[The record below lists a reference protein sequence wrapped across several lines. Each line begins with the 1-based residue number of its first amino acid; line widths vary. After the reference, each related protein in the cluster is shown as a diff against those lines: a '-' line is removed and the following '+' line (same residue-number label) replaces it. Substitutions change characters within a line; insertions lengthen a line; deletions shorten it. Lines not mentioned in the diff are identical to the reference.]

1 MFRGRQCTIVQQE
14 IYHKTALCRL
24 ATRKVGSLELINLK
38 AGVRHE
44 STYLHQLESLRGV
57 AILLVFLFHVYGIT
71 LGKTNHQ
78 PSLLLSY
85 ITGGYTGVTLFFVLS
100 GFLLS
105 LPWLE
110 YLAGHSTKPPGIVNF
125 YVARTLRIVPLY
137 EFAVIFSVVMTGA
150 VLVGAKAAVFMFVGF
165 EIFPYSVVWWTLA
178 TEVQFYIL
186 LPLAF
191 WAWSHNRLTRA
202 LLIAALLGWA
212 ALYTY
217 LMVLQNLPASEI
229 SYFYTKSLFGRLP
242 AFLIGIAA
250 AALYL
255 KMKPAANPQ
264 LIAVPVRAAAT
275 LTFVLLFLILGCL
288 LQAVSGMGEAEAEKS
303 WHLHHSYEAL
313 LWAGMVLSLVLVQPL
328 AAGLIVN
335 RPLAIV
341 GKLSYSLYL
350 VHVPILFYL
359 IYPAKNA
366 AGPDA
371 YLQSTQAWWL
381 PLLALALSLGLSL
394 LTYKSI
400 ELPFLNLKKRIP
412 W

>member
-1 MFRGRQCTIVQQE
+1 LQV
-14 IYHKTALCRL
+14 
-24 ATRKVGSLELINLK
+24 INLK

-71 LGKTNHQ
+71 FGKVEQQ
-78 PSLLLSY
+78 PSWLLSFV
-85 ITGGYTGVTLFFVLS
+85 TGGNTGVTLFFVLS

-110 YLAGHSTKPPGIVNF
+110 HFADPRKQPPGMINF

-137 EFAVIFSVVMTGA
+137 ELAVVFSVLMTGA
-150 VLVGAKAAVFMFVGF
+150 FLTGAKAAAFMFVGF
-165 EIFPYSVVWWTLA
+165 DIFPYSVVWWTLA
-178 TEVQFYIL
+178 TEVQFYIA

-191 WAWSHNRLTRA
+191 WAWSYNRWTRA
-202 LLIAALLGWA
+202 LLVVVLLSWA
-212 ALYTY
+212 VLYIY
-217 LMVLQNLPASEI
+217 LMVLQNFPADDT

-242 AFLIGIAA
+242 AFLIGIFAA
-250 AALYL
+250 GLYL
-255 KMKPAANPQ
+255 KFKRDPDAGNAG
-264 LIAVPVRAAAT
+264 LATRGLASAIFVGLVVVLGLLLRAVTA
-275 LTFVLLFLILGCL
+275 LGD
-288 LQAVSGMGEAEAEKS
+288 AEAEKS
-303 WHLHHSYEAL
+303 WHIHHSYEAL
-313 LWAGMVLSLVLVQPL
+313 LWAGMILCLVLARPV
-328 AAGLIVN
+328 AAGVLVN

-359 IYPAKNA
+359 IYPIKHEL
-366 AGPDA
+366 GVGA
-371 YLQSTQAWWL
+371 YQTSAQAWLL
-381 PLLALALSLGLSL
+381 PLLGLALSLGLSL
-394 LTYKSI
+394 LTYKYI

>member
-1 MFRGRQCTIVQQE
+1 MLQ
-14 IYHKTALCRL
+14 
-24 ATRKVGSLELINLK
+24 LINLK

-57 AILLVFLFHVYGIT
+57 AILLVFFFHVYGIT
-71 LGKTNHQ
+71 FGKVEQQ
-78 PSLLLSY
+78 PSLLLSFV
-85 ITGGYTGVTLFFVLS
+85 TGGNTGVTLFFVLS

-110 YLAGHSTKPPGIVNF
+110 HFADQRKNPPRMINF

-137 EFAVIFSVVMTGA
+137 ELAVVFSVLMTGA
-150 VLVGAKAAVFMFVGF
+150 FLTGAKAAAFMFVGF

-178 TEVQFYIL
+178 TEVQFYIA

-191 WAWSHNRLTRA
+191 WAWSYNRWTRA
-202 LLIAALLGWA
+202 LLVAALLSWA
-212 ALYTY
+212 VLYIY
-217 LMVLQNLPASEI
+217 LMVLQNLPADNA

-242 AFLIGIAA
+242 AFLIGIFAA
-250 AALYL
+250 GLYL
-255 KMKPAANPQ
+255 KFKRDPDAGSAGLAARG
-264 LIAVPVRAAAT
+264 LASAIFVGLV
-275 LTFVLLFLILGCL
+275 VLLGLL
-288 LQAVSGMGEAEAEKS
+288 LQAVTTLGDAEAEKS
-303 WHLHHSYEAL
+303 WHIHHTYEAV
-313 LWAGMVLSLVLVQPL
+313 LWAGMILCLVLARPV
-328 AAGLIVN
+328 AAGVLVN

-359 IYPAKNA
+359 IYPIKNEL
-366 AGPDA
+366 GVVA
-371 YLQSTQAWWL
+371 YQASAQAWLL
-381 PLLALALSLGLSL
+381 PLLGLALSLGLSL
-394 LTYKSI
+394 LTYKCV

>member
-1 MFRGRQCTIVQQE
+1 
-14 IYHKTALCRL
+14 
-24 ATRKVGSLELINLK
+24 LELINLK

-57 AILLVFLFHVYGIT
+57 AILLVFAFHVYGVT
-71 LGKTNHQ
+71 FGKTDHQ
-78 PSLLLSY
+78 PSLALSY
-85 ITGGYTGVTLFFVLS
+85 ITGGNTGVTLFFVLS

-110 YLAGHSTKPPGIVNF
+110 HLAGRRAEPPGIINF

-137 EFAVIFSVVMTGA
+137 QLTVLFSVLMTGA
-150 VLVGAKAAVFMFVGF
+150 FAVGAKAAAFLFVGF
-165 EIFPYSVVWWTLA
+165 DIFPYSVVWWTLA

-191 WAWSHNRLTRA
+191 WAWSHNGLTRA
-202 LLIAALLGWA
+202 LLLAALLGWA

-250 AALYL
+250 AVLYL
-255 KMKPAANPQ
+255 KMKPAASPRVAA
-264 LIAVPVRAAAT
+264 IPVRAAAS
-275 LTFVLLFLILGCL
+275 LSFALLFVILGLL
-288 LQAVSGMGEAEAEKS
+288 LQAVTGMGEGEAEKS

-313 LWAGMVLSLVLVQPL
+313 LWAGMVLCLVLVQPL
-328 AAGLIVN
+328 ASALIVN
-335 RPLAIV
+335 RPLAVV

-371 YLQSTQAWWL
+371 YLQSVQAWWL

-394 LTYKSI
+394 LTYKTI

>member
-1 MFRGRQCTIVQQE
+1 M
-14 IYHKTALCRL
+14 
-24 ATRKVGSLELINLK
+24 ELINLK

-71 LGKTNHQ
+71 FGKADHQ

-85 ITGGYTGVTLFFVLS
+85 VTGGYTGVSLFFVLS

-110 YLAGHSTKPPGIVNF
+110 HLAGYRAKPPGIVNF
-125 YVARTLRIVPLY
+125 YVARILRIVPLY
-137 EFAVIFSVVMTGA
+137 ELTVLFSVLMTGA
-150 VLVGAKAAVFMFVGF
+150 FIVGAKAAAFIFVGF
-165 EIFPYSVVWWTLA
+165 EIFPFSVVWWTLA
-178 TEVQFYIL
+178 TEVQFYIM

-191 WAWSHNRLTRA
+191 RAWSHSLATRA
-202 LLIAALLGWA
+202 LLLAALLGWA
-212 ALYTY
+212 VLYIY

-242 AFLIGIAA
+242 AFLIGIGA

-255 KMKPAANPQ
+255 KMKPAAGLQ
-264 LIAVPVRAAAT
+264 LATVPVRAAASVA
-275 LTFVLLFLILGCL
+275 LVLLFVILGFL
-288 LQAVSGMGEAEAEKS
+288 LQAVTGMGEAEAEKN

-313 LWAGMVLSLVLVQPL
+313 LWAAMVLCLVLVRPL
-328 AAGLIVN
+328 GAGLIVN

-366 AGPDA
+366 AGPAA

-394 LTYKSI
+394 LTYKTI